1 MEQNLD
7 ELKRRKYI
15 ATNLAGRG
23 LDILEEVLK
32 KGGMHVSLAF
42 LPINIRFQ
50 GERWKKSS
58 IWNLEISS

>member
-32 KGGMHVSLAF
+32 KGGMHVSLTF

-58 IWNLEISS
+58 TWNLEISS